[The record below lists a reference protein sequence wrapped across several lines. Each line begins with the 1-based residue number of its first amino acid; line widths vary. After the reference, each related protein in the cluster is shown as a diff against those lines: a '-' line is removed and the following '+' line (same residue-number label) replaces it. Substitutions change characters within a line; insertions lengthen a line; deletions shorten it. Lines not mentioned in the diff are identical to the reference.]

1 MNENICIMALGGAGC
16 RIIGE
21 FSALEE
27 AKKFRM
33 MALDSDVES
42 LKNSGLPEE
51 NCIQVGKLLRSGR
64 GCGGDVISGQQAL
77 ANERKNLVS
86 ILGDIKVLV
95 IVTGLGGGLATGGL
109 PVILGVAAKL
119 HIVTAVIATLPFSME
134 GFSRRQHSDDKLK
147 NDILPLA
154 DAAVVLPN
162 DLLFSTLPAE
172 VALADAFKL
181 SDQEVAR
188 SVLALVSI
196 LGGGNLFS
204 ADFASITGILKRRQ
218 TLCSLGTAR
227 VDDGDCA
234 VETAMEKMLASPL
247 LGGPDA
253 LDNADAV
260 LFSLLGGPELSLASA
275 RAALDLCSRQ
285 IAPESEKNI
294 LLGAATA
301 EEFAGKL
308 QLTVLSV
315 RYLDRSEINR
325 EPARKRNGLRGA
337 HSDSADDGL
346 QMDLPNLTVEDK
358 GIMANTVPVIHD
370 GADLDIPAFK
380 RRGIVIDPGK

>member
-16 RIIGE
+16 RILGE

-27 AKKFRM
+27 ANKFRLL
-33 MALDSDVES
+33 ALDSDVES
-42 LKNSGLPEE
+42 LKKSGLPEE

-64 GCGGDVISGQQAL
+64 GCGGDIISGQLAL
-77 ANERKNLVS
+77 ANERKNLAS
-86 ILGDIKVLV
+86 ILADVKVLI

-134 GFSRRQHSDDKLK
+134 GFMRRQHSEDKLK

-154 DAAVVLPN
+154 DAVIVLPN

-172 VALADAFKL
+172 VSVTDAFKL
-181 SDQEVAR
+181 SDQEVSR
-188 SVLALVSI
+188 SVLAMVSI

-204 ADFASITGILKRRQ
+204 ADLASFSGVLKRRQ

-227 VDDGDCA
+227 VDNGDNS
-234 VETAMEKMLASPL
+234 VENAMEKMLASPL

-260 LFSLLGGPELSLASA
+260 LFSLLGGPELSLSTA
-275 RAALDLCSRQ
+275 RSALDLCSRY

-308 QLTVLSV
+308 QLTVLAV
-315 RYLDRSEINR
+315 RYLDRSEVAR
-325 EPARKRNGLRGA
+325 GPARKRNVLRGGQPE
-337 HSDSADDGL
+337 SSDDGL

-358 GIMANTVPVIHD
+358 GIMANTVPVILD

-380 RRGIVIDPGK
+380 RRGIVIDCGK

>member
-1 MNENICIMALGGAGC
+1 MNENICIMAVGGAGC

-27 AKKFRM
+27 AKKFRLL
-33 MALDSDVES
+33 ALDSDVES

-51 NCIQVGKLLRSGR
+51 NRIQVGKLLRSGR

-86 ILGDIKVLV
+86 ILEDIKVLI

-134 GFSRRQHSDDKLK
+134 GFMRRQHSEDKLK

-154 DAAVVLPN
+154 DAVVVLPN

-172 VALADAFKL
+172 VTVNDAFKL
-181 SDQEVAR
+181 SDQEVSR

-204 ADFASITGILKRRQ
+204 ADFASFTSVLKRRQ

-227 VDDGDCA
+227 VDDADNA
-234 VETAMEKMLASPL
+234 IEAAMEKILASPL

-260 LFSLLGGPELSLASA
+260 LFSLLGGPELSLATA

-285 IAPESEKNI
+285 IDKDAEKNI

-308 QLTVLSV
+308 QLTVLAV
-315 RYLDRSEINR
+315 RYLDRSEIAR
-325 EPARKRNGLRGA
+325 EPVRKRGGVRNT
-337 HSDSADDGL
+337 HNESSDDEL

-358 GIMANTVPVIHD
+358 GIMANTVPVVID

-380 RRGIVIDPGK
+380 RRGIVIDCGK

>member
-196 LGGGNLFS
+196 LGGG
-204 ADFASITGILKRRQ
+204 ASIPRRVEGWNDAGPKPGA
-218 TLCSLGTAR
+218 GTAR
-227 VDDGDCA
+227 A
-234 VETAMEKMLASPL
+234 Q
-247 LGGPDA
+247 
-253 LDNADAV
+253 
-260 LFSLLGGPELSLASA
+260 
-275 RAALDLCSRQ
+275 R
-285 IAPESEKNI
+285 
-294 LLGAATA
+294 
-301 EEFAGKL
+301 
-308 QLTVLSV
+308 
-315 RYLDRSEINR
+315 
-325 EPARKRNGLRGA
+325 
-337 HSDSADDGL
+337 
-346 QMDLPNLTVEDK
+346 
-358 GIMANTVPVIHD
+358 
-370 GADLDIPAFK
+370 
-380 RRGIVIDPGK
+380 